1 MQSFNLVQPRGI
13 EAAVS
18 AAAMPHSKYIAG
30 GSDLMQLMKDNVE
43 TPEHLVD
50 LEQLPLGGVT
60 VGRSGL
66 RLAAMA
72 RLSTEMLYACPNVA
86 VTRRLV
92 AINAGLPTYMRAPG
106 ESSGNFALE
115 SAIDELA
122 VSLKRD
128 PLQFRIQN
136 YTEQDPH
143 ENKPFASK
151 MLRACYQQGAVL
163 FGWSRRMPEP
173 RSMRNGRMLM
183 GWGVATSTYP
193 TNQRPA

>member
-1 MQSFNLVQPRGI
+1 MQSFNLVQSRGI

-92 AINAGLPTYMRAPG
+92 AINAGLP
-106 ESSGNFALE
+106 
-115 SAIDELA
+115 
-122 VSLKRD
+122 
-128 PLQFRIQN
+128 
-136 YTEQDPH
+136 
-143 ENKPFASK
+143 
-151 MLRACYQQGAVL
+151 
-163 FGWSRRMPEP
+163 
-173 RSMRNGRMLM
+173 
-183 GWGVATSTYP
+183 
-193 TNQRPA
+193 